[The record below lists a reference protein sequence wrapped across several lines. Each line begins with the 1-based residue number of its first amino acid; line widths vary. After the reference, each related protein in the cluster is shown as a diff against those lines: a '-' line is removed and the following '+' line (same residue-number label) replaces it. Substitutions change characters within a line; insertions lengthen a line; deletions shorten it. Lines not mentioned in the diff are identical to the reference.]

1 MSYELAQWFLKKA
14 REFWAAIWKKGFFG
28 KILSFPINSILAM
41 LFLVISLVL
50 YAASFMTILE
60 KIGRSMFFYFKRKL
74 SYAGFF
80 GKALYF
86 PLLLVSIVFCIGII
100 VLSIGQAMP
109 FKQA

>member
-1 MSYELAQWFLKKA
+1 MIYELAQWFIKKGK
-14 REFWAAIWKKGFFG
+14 EFWESLWNKGFFG
-28 KILSFPINSILAM
+28 KLFFFPINTILALSF
-41 LFLVISLVL
+41 LFIGLVL

-60 KIGRSMFFYFKRKL
+60 NIGRGMFFFFKKKL

-80 GKALYF
+80 GKLIYF
-86 PLLLVSIVFCIGII
+86 PLLLFSVAFCLGII